1 MKLDRKNLGRR
12 ATGLLLAAVLCS
24 GLMGCGE
31 TAAAA
36 VTAAPADKVLP
47 EETVLKPTVAAVTES
62 TDRGEA
68 GETMHATAQTEAPAV
83 LTAAPAPEITPAMQ
97 EVLSH
102 YEMLL
107 GLDHYGVFIHRYD
120 DLPYVEDVLAYHAYA
135 MEPEARDGNFF
146 GDTGPHTVRLSYAV
160 QDLDGDSR
168 PELVIGEKTDQEP
181 VEILRVF
188 CENGQKMESLW
199 QKHGFYLA
207 DNTVLSVDREG
218 AVTAAEQY
226 GGGQKKPV
234 SGFSMGIPEGYHSFQ
249 QTLQKHGGP
258 VKISFWT
265 AFSASAA
272 SGQPENYSSAGSF
285 EEIEQVYSSLQNL
298 GLQPADSD
306 RQYEEVIGS
315 FMLERLRR
323 GTLDVGSPC
332 YLLKYRGDIDL
343 DGREDLLI
351 GWGQR
356 EDVVE
361 LLAMYTESGG
371 RIQTVPG
378 EEVLTWGYEI
388 PCVGPRSPYDPWT
401 VLCQWK

>member
-1 MKLDRKNLGRR
+1 MKTDRKNLGRR
-12 ATGLLLAAVLCS
+12 ITGILLGTLICC

-36 VTAAPADKVLP
+36 VTAAPARPLP
-47 EETVLKPTVAAVTES
+47 EETAMRPTLAAVTEQ
-62 TDRGEA
+62 TDREEA
-68 GETMHATAQTEAPAV
+68 EETSKPAAQTEESAV
-83 LTAAPAPEITPAMQ
+83 LAAVPAERPTPAM
-97 EVLSH
+97 EKVLSH

-120 DLPYVEDVLAYHAYA
+120 DLPYAEDVLAYHAYA

-146 GDTGPHTVRLSYAV
+146 GDTGPHTVQLLYAV

-181 VEILRVF
+181 VQILRVF
-188 CENGQKMESLW
+188 CENGKKMESLW
-199 QKHGFYLA
+199 QEHGFYLA
-207 DNTVLSVDREG
+207 DNTVLSVDQEG

-226 GGGQKKPV
+226 GGGKKKTV
-234 SGFSMGIPEGYHSFQ
+234 SGFSMGIPEDYDRFQ
-249 QTLQKHGGP
+249 QALQKHGGP
-258 VKISFWT
+258 VKISSWT
-265 AFSASAA
+265 AFSTSAV
-272 SGQPENYSSAGSF
+272 SPQPENYSAAGSF

-298 GLQPADSD
+298 GPQPADSD

-371 RIQTVPG
+371 RIQAVPG